1 VPVEVRGGA
10 TLPLADLILM
20 PTTTVH
26 VRGRVVNGVTGEA
39 IPNLLVGIPPLGSVR
54 GGGNGAFDIPGVP
67 PGQYE
72 LWSDAFPLALMGST
86 RIEVSDADVEN
97 VTLTLRPA
105 LTMTGLLTID
115 GKAPGQTAT
124 LFSVQLMNS
133 PGRGANCCSAVRVQP
148 DGSFTVDRLGA
159 TDYRFRIIG
168 RNYYVKGAKFGTAD
182 VLTTPLSISP
192 NSAGQRFTIDLSMNT
207 GSIEVRVLDKN
218 QQPASNAV
226 VALVPDAARRSR
238 PELFVSA
245 VTNAAGTARLEGV
258 APGDYKIF
266 ASENIEPR
274 EWQDP
279 SIVRGYESLGVA
291 VRMTEGA
298 RREVTL
304 KLLES
309 QP

>member
-1 VPVEVRGGA
+1 
-10 TLPLADLILM
+10 
-20 PTTTVH
+20 
-26 VRGRVVNGVTGEA
+26 
-39 IPNLLVGIPPLGSVR
+39 
-54 GGGNGAFDIPGVP
+54 
-67 PGQYE
+67 
-72 LWSDAFPLALMGST
+72 
-86 RIEVSDADVEN
+86 
-97 VTLTLRPA
+97 
-105 LTMTGLLTID
+105 
-115 GKAPGQTAT
+115 
-124 LFSVQLMNS
+124 
-133 PGRGANCCSAVRVQP
+133 
-148 DGSFTVDRLGA
+148 
-159 TDYRFRIIG
+159 
-168 RNYYVKGAKFGTAD
+168 VKEAKFGTAD

-192 NSAGQRFTIDLSMNT
+192 NSAGQRFRIDLSMNT

-218 QQPASNAV
+218 QQPASNAI

-279 SIVRGYESLGVA
+279 TVIRGYESLGVT